1 MFIGAPTEVNVTAH
15 VITISAV
22 SEVSMDYTV
31 DLYLRQFWRDTRL
44 MFDNFQ
50 KGEETT
56 SLTIG
61 IDMVKSIWTP
71 DTVNNYQRTEN

>member
-1 MFIGAPTEVNVTAH
+1 MLFIGAPTEVNVTAH

-44 MFDNFQ
+44 MFENFN
-50 KGEETT
+50 KEGEKT

-71 DTVNNYQRTEN
+71 DTVTNHQLI